1 MKIEKSI
8 EINRNSGS
16 VFNYLK
22 TTTNQ
27 DKFSVWNMSDPGMK
41 KDYLGEDGKVGF
53 IYKWDSANKNTGAGE
68 QEITSIEEGRSIAY
82 ALRFHRPMKNT
93 GISRFLVEN
102 QGQDRS
108 LVRWTFESPSKF
120 PMLLF
125 SPIFRKMLGR
135 DLASSL
141 RNLKGIL
148 EAG

>member
-16 VFNYLK
+16 VFNYLR

-27 DKFSVWNMSDPGMK
+27 DHFSVWNMTDPGMK
-41 KDYLGEDGKVGF
+41 KEYQGEDGKVGF
-53 IYKWDSANKNTGAGE
+53 VYKWDSTNKNAGAGE
-68 QEITSIEEGRSIAY
+68 QEITAIEEGKSIDY

-93 GISRFLVEN
+93 GSSRFSVESI
-102 QGQDRS
+102 GHDSTR
-108 LVRWTFESPSKF
+108 VRWTFESPSRF
-120 PMLLF
+120 PMVLF
-125 SPIFRKMLGR
+125 SPIFKNMLGR
-135 DLASSL
+135 DLENSL